1 LPEIVESMERVFLS
15 LGSNLGDRVANLR
28 QAIASIREFAQVIA
42 ISDAHESEPVEF
54 TAQPWFVNAVV
65 AVEVDEADSAGRGV
79 TEADAEELP
88 LRLLRRLLGVEL
100 AMGRQRGGEGYI
112 AKGPR
117 IIDLDIVLYGNRV
130 ISSAEL
136 VIPHPAMHVRR
147 FVLQPLAQIAPEVE
161 HPILRRS
168 ALQLLAALPVSG
180 ALVRRLGPLDSAEE

>member
-1 LPEIVESMERVFLS
+1 MERVFLS

-28 QAIASIREFAQVIA
+28 QAIARIRGFAQVIA
-42 ISDAHESEPVEF
+42 ISDAYESEPVEF
-54 TAQPWFVNAVV
+54 TAQPWFVNAVM
-65 AVEVDEADSAGRGV
+65 AVEVDEAIAAGRGV
-79 TEADAEELP
+79 PEVDAEELP
-88 LRLLRRLLGVEL
+88 LRLLRRLLGIEF

-117 IIDLDIVLYGNRV
+117 IIDLDVVLYGKRV
-130 ISSAEL
+130 IDSAEL
-136 VIPHPAMHVRR
+136 VIPHPAMQVRR

>member
-1 LPEIVESMERVFLS
+1 MERVFLS

-28 QAIASIREFAQVIA
+28 QAIASIRGFAHVIA
-42 ISDAHESEPVEF
+42 ISDAYESEAVEF

-65 AVEVDEADSAGRGV
+65 EVGVDGAVAADSAGRGV
-79 TEADAEELP
+79 ADVDAEELP
-88 LRLLRRLLGVEL
+88 LRLLRRLLRLEL
-100 AMGRQRGGEGYI
+100 AMGRQRGGEGFI

-130 ISSAEL
+130 INSAEL
-136 VIPHPAMHVRR
+136 AIPHPAMHLRR

-168 ALQLLAALPVSG
+168 ALQLLEALPVSG
-180 ALVRRLGPLDSAEE
+180 PLVRRLGALDSAEE

>member
-1 LPEIVESMERVFLS
+1 MERVFLS

-28 QAIASIREFAQVIA
+28 RAIAWIRGFAQVIA
-42 ISDAHESEPVEF
+42 ISDAYESEPVEF

-65 AVEVDEADSAGRGV
+65 EVAMEEAIAAGSAGRGV
-79 TEADAEELP
+79 TEVQAEELP
-88 LRLLRRLLGVEL
+88 LRLLRNLLRVEL
-100 AMGRQRGGEGYI
+100 AMGRERGGEGYI

-130 ISSAEL
+130 IGSAEL

-168 ALQLLAALPVSG
+168 TLQLLKALPVSG
-180 ALVRRLGPLDSAEE
+180 ALVRRLGALDSAEE